1 MSGNHNRAQPS
12 SAQSSAAYCGGGAVE
27 GGVGVPS
34 MGRRRHNLRTRTV
47 NLQTVVLTIRKV
59 LEQGTLDLQRIIP
72 PLSPARARPQNP
84 PDSSGTHSVPNSYR
98 MQERSYD
105 TPSNPH
111 LQRLRPRT
119 RAICPSRH
127 FREVRPTW
135 ERIDRSAPQIV
146 HIADSHY
153 SGRGSYVTYAKRFE
167 SGAQEFTF
175 IVPCPP
181 VPATTVLGSAETF
194 PRAILAS
201 FSSM

>member
-12 SAQSSAAYCGGGAVE
+12 SAQSSASYCGGGAIE

-105 TPSNPH
+105 TH
-111 LQRLRPRT
+111 LILTCSGSAHAP
-119 RAICPSRH
+119 AICPSRH